1 MQRIQAGRERKAGD
15 PFNKGQ
21 PRANRAAGLILV
33 GLRVAEIGKH
43 PIAHV
48 LREEAIEPGDGTGA
62 GLLEG
67 SENASIL
74 FRIEADEIARLT
86 RPRSQNRMVSW
97 RRSASGC

>member
-1 MQRIQAGRERKAGD
+1 MSRSCPDQVPDDYQARRYANTSVQRVQAGRECNAGD

-21 PRANRAAGLILV
+21 PRANCAAGLILV

-43 PIAHV
+43 PIAHI

-74 FRIEADEIARLT
+74 FRIEVT
-86 RPRSQNRMVSW
+86 R
-97 RRSASGC
+97 